1 MKIILIYNWKYKEGH
16 WMPIE
21 LKKSGYRVEILDLPN
36 SDDQSRMKRF
46 SKFNSFIS
54 SYALAQKAKK
64 NADDGDILITLS
76 CTPGI
81 ILSYIVKRKKVKI
94 IALNLLI
101 HNSNSK
107 IERIRDVFYRGA
119 FKNRNFFSSC
129 NSKKQL
135 IELQN
140 LFHTS
145 NNQIFWLPDTIEQ
158 ITSQNQIDYSEKNYI
173 FSGGISYR
181 DWDILNKV
189 AEETPYLKYKVVSSK
204 IDWKDSYPNLSNL
217 ETHFNV
223 DVDVFDLLLKESKYV
238 ILPLKS
244 NGTAGLMVL
253 FKAIQYNKIV
263 ICTDT
268 ETTRMFY
275 PSHLHSELL
284 YKLGDEKELLSKI
297 QSIEKLNIK
306 QRNHIV
312 NELHSYVYENF
323 SIDEYMKK
331 LRNIINEIQ

>member
-1 MKIILIYNWKYKEGH
+1 MKKPLYNAVIYGLFIYINLCNINVSQKGRNYLDCMKIILIYNWKYKEGH

-21 LKKSGYRVEILDLPN
+21 LKKSGYKVEILDLPN

-129 NSKKQL
+129 NSKIQL
-135 IELQN
+135 IE
-140 LFHTS
+140 
-145 NNQIFWLPDTIEQ
+145 
-158 ITSQNQIDYSEKNYI
+158 
-173 FSGGISYR
+173 
-181 DWDILNKV
+181 
-189 AEETPYLKYKVVSSK
+189 
-204 IDWKDSYPNLSNL
+204 
-217 ETHFNV
+217 
-223 DVDVFDLLLKESKYV
+223 
-238 ILPLKS
+238 
-244 NGTAGLMVL
+244 
-253 FKAIQYNKIV
+253 
-263 ICTDT
+263 
-268 ETTRMFY
+268 
-275 PSHLHSELL
+275 
-284 YKLGDEKELLSKI
+284 
-297 QSIEKLNIK
+297 
-306 QRNHIV
+306 
-312 NELHSYVYENF
+312 
-323 SIDEYMKK
+323 
-331 LRNIINEIQ
+331 